1 MLTPENLIARYGLE
15 PLPEEGGYF
24 VQTYLSDEEIAAPG
38 LPERYTSAR
47 PLSTAIL
54 YLLTNEPGCFS
65 GLHRLVSDEVWHF
78 YLGDPVE
85 MLLLY
90 HGGRSEVA
98 VLGPDIPGGQQVQL
112 AVKRNVIQ
120 GARLRPGGRF
130 ALLGT
135 TVAPGYTP
143 ADVSFAD
150 RDTLL
155 ASHPQQAALIASLTR
170 PSRRSRP

>member
-1 MLTPENLIARYGLE
+1 MLTPEHLIARYGLE

-24 VQTYLSDEEIAAPG
+24 VQTYLCDEEVPAQG
-38 LPERYTSAR
+38 LPERYNSAR

-54 YLLTNEPGCFS
+54 YLLTGEPGCFS
-65 GLHRLVSDEVWHF
+65 ALHQLVSDEVWHF

-90 HGGRSEVA
+90 PGGRSEAA

-112 AVKRNVIQ
+112 TVKRGVIQ

-135 TVAPGYTP
+135 TVAPGYIP

-150 RDTLL
+150 REILL
-155 ASHPQQAALIASLTR
+155 ASHPEQAELIAALTR
-170 PSRRSRP
+170 PGRRSRP